1 MEVVSSINL
10 SMGKNKLLIRS
21 AKEKDAYQ
29 IANVLLD
36 FYNMENKDEATKVFI
51 NEREKE
57 FHYIVAIE
65 NNEILGLRIWLV
77 HGLAKHGLFELDKI
91 CILRNSKGKGTG
103 EKLVDALIEDARGW
117 YMDRNEKARKLYLLT
132 HEDNTNAHLFYEK
145 VGFKHETTLK
155 DHYYKNQD
163 ERVYTI
169 FL

>member
-1 MEVVSSINL
+1 
-10 SMGKNKLLIRS
+10 MGKNKLLIQS

-29 IANVLLD
+29 IANVLWD
-36 FYNMENKDEATKVFI
+36 FYNMENKKEATKVFI

-65 NNEILGLRIWLV
+65 NNQILGLVTWLA
-77 HGLAKHGLFELDKI
+77 HGLPKHGLFELDRI
-91 CILRNSKGKGTG
+91 CILGNSRGKGIG
-103 EKLVDALIEDARGW
+103 KKLVDALIEDAIEW

-132 HEDNTNAHLFYEK
+132 HEDNTNAHLFYEE

-155 DHYYKNQD
+155 DHYYKNRN

>member
-1 MEVVSSINL
+1 MK
-10 SMGKNKLLIRS
+10 KNKLLIRN

-36 FYNMENKDEATKVFI
+36 FYNMKNKEEATKVFI

-57 FHYIVAIE
+57 IHYIVAIE
-65 NNEILGLRIWLV
+65 KNDILGLVTWLV
-77 HGLAKHGLFELDKI
+77 HGLPKHGLFELDRI
-91 CILRNSKGKGTG
+91 CILGKSRGKGIG
-103 EKLVDALIEDARGW
+103 KKLVNALIEDARSW

-145 VGFKHETTLK
+145 VGFKYETTLK